1 MILRARQHVLEFP
14 RQPLLIGS
22 VRLCFADAFGR
33 NNNTVSRALAAARRV
48 ASEGADIVAL
58 DLEGCS
64 PETVDGDQNSAIE
77 ICSAFVSAWNEIS
90 APQLLAL
97 QNTPLQVARAVLP
110 LGGDLLMDAPPIRH
124 NEARR
129 YAALCAEYG
138 AGFIAQYTPQSG
150 LELSLDSCNAHVLV
164 EAEKYFEEILRGAK
178 ASGLSDVFVALGV
191 CLNWTDAASTEAS
204 LRLSSQMGRFQH
216 FGRPV
221 MLSDFPAGKA
231 PDHADTN
238 HSERQTAGMVARVVH
253 GLLGGVQLFHTQ
265 EVLAAGAAVRTLS
278 AVLQ

>member
-22 VRLCFADAFGR
+22 VRLCFAQAFGCI
-33 NNNTVSRALAAARRV
+33 NDTVSYALAAARRV
-48 ASEGADIVAL
+48 AREGADIVAL
-58 DLEGCS
+58 DLEGLF
-64 PETVDGDQNSAIE
+64 PETVAGAESHAIE
-77 ICSAFVSAWNEIS
+77 TCSAFVSAWNEVS
-90 APQLLAL
+90 PPQLLAF

-110 LGGDLLMDAPPIRH
+110 LGGDLLMDAPPFRH

-138 AGFIAQYTPQSG
+138 AGFIGQYTPESG
-150 LELSLDSCNAHVLV
+150 LESSSDSCNADVLG

-216 FGRPV
+216 LGRPMV
-221 MLSDFPAGKA
+221 LSDFPAAKT
-231 PDHADTN
+231 PDCADLK
-238 HSERQTAGMVARVVH
+238 HSERRTAGMVARVVH
-253 GLLGGVQLFHTQ
+253 GLLDGVQLFHTQ
-265 EVLAAGAAVRTLS
+265 EVLAVGAAVRTIS

>member
-1 MILRARQHVLEFP
+1 MILRARQHVFEFP

-22 VRLCFADAFGR
+22 VRLCFEEALTCRSD
-33 NNNTVSRALAAARRV
+33 TVSRALAAARRV

-58 DLEGCS
+58 DLEGLF
-64 PETVDGDQNSAIE
+64 PETVAGAETRAIE
-77 ICSAFVSAWNEIS
+77 TCSAFVSAWKEIC

-97 QNTPLQVARAVLP
+97 QNTPLQAARTLLP
-110 LGGDLLMDAPPIRH
+110 LGGDLLMNAPSVQH
-124 NEARR
+124 NEAGQV
-129 YAALCAEYG
+129 AALCAEFG
-138 AGFIAQYTPQSG
+138 AGFIAQYCPQSG
-150 LELSLDSCNAHVLV
+150 TELSSESCNAAVFG
-164 EAEKYFEEILRGAK
+164 EAEKYFEAVLRGAK
-178 ASGLSDVFVALGV
+178 ASGLSDAFVALGV
-191 CLNWTDAASTEAS
+191 RLNWTDAASTEAS

-238 HSERQTAGMVARVVH
+238 HSERQTAGMVARVVQ